1 MAGGGGAA
9 AGMAAKV
16 LAVYGAT
23 GQTGREIVKQALA
36 RGLSVRACCV
46 RDPEKA
52 RRVLGAPE
60 GLQVLQGE
68 LSSAADVAAGLE
80 GAGFAISCVGG
91 PHFWTGGVRNYDRG
105 YVHRF
110 VKLLAA
116 ACQEHGVQR
125 LICQGGAMNANPAHP
140 KSLWEGWQRAVN
152 CMMRCLGM
160 PFLLGLHPVIADNAA
175 VAYYLHQECRKLD
188 FVFTMPGLIK
198 NKPSAGALRVSTTI
212 GQTVHYEDLARFTLD
227 ALEDPALSRQ
237 FVYLAYP
244 GLFG

>member
-1 MAGGGGAA
+1 
-9 AGMAAKV
+9 MAAKV

-23 GQTGREIVKQALA
+23 GQTGREIVKEALA

-60 GLQVLQGE
+60 GLEVLQGQ

-80 GAGFAISCVGG
+80 GASFAISCVGG

-105 YVHRF
+105 YVLRF
-110 VKLLAA
+110 LKLLAA

-125 LICQGGAMNANPAHP
+125 LICQGGAMNAKPTP
-140 KSLWEGWQRAVN
+140 PQSLWEGWQRACN

-160 PFLLGLHPVIADNAA
+160 PFLIGLHPVIADNTA
-175 VAYYLHQECRKLD
+175 VAYYLHQECGDLD

-198 NKPSAGALRVSTTI
+198 DKPSAGTLRASTTV
-212 GQTVHYEDLARFTLD
+212 GQTVHYVDLARFTLD
-227 ALEDPALSRQ
+227 ALADPALARQ
-237 FVYLAYP
+237 FVYLAYL
-244 GLFG
+244 GLSC